1 MASICSP
8 EMPRRAFMAVI
19 AGGLLS
25 APVAAQAQQAGKV
38 WRIGVLSSGSPSA
51 TAVARIDAFKQG
63 LRELGYVEGQNIA
76 IESRW
81 GAGKYESLPGLA
93 AELVRLKMDVIVTA
107 AVPAIRAAKEA
118 TSTIPIVMAVV
129 VDPVATGLVASFAR
143 PGGNITGLSVRTP
156 ELVGKQLGMLKE
168 IVPKASR
175 VAVLWNPENPGNPPQ
190 LRAAEVAAR
199 TLGMRLQPLE
209 ARTPR
214 EIDSAFTAMTKE
226 AAGAV
231 VVLVDVM
238 FIDQRTRIAD
248 LAATR
253 RLPAVYGQV
262 EHVGAGGL
270 MAYAPNFLDNYRR
283 AAVYVDKILKGA
295 KPGDLPIEQA
305 TKFELVI
312 NLKTAKALGLTIP
325 PSLLQRADQ
334 VIE

>member
-1 MASICSP
+1 MD
-8 EMPRRAFMAVI
+8 RRAFI
-19 AGGLLS
+19 GTLAGGLLA
-25 APVAAQAQQAGKV
+25 APLAAEAQQARKV
-38 WRIGVLSSGSPSA
+38 WRVGVLSSGSHSA
-51 TAVARIDAFKQG
+51 TAGARIDAFKQG
-63 LRELGYVEGQNIA
+63 LRDLGYVEGQNIE

-81 GAGKYESLPGLA
+81 GEGKYESLRDLA

-118 TSTIPIVMAVV
+118 TTTIPIVMAVV

-156 ELVGKQLGMLKE
+156 ELVGKQFEMLKE
-168 IVPKASR
+168 IVPKVSR
-175 VAVLWNPENPGNPPQ
+175 VAVLWNPANLGNPPQ

-214 EIDSAFTAMTKE
+214 ELDSAFAAMTTE

-238 FIDQRTRIAD
+238 FIDQRTRIAE

-262 EHVGAGGL
+262 EHLGSGGL

-283 AAVYVDKILKGA
+283 AAAYVDRILKGA